1 MATKKKQNEPEQ
13 QAENEIPAVPA
24 FTKKQIICSRTYS
37 RYVDLL
43 TALLNDNK
51 SYSHAE
57 IEQII
62 KNAYSGKYQLK

>member
-1 MATKKKQNEPEQ
+1 MVTKKKQTEPEQ
-13 QAENEIPAVPA
+13 QTENEIPVVPA
-24 FTKKQIICSRTYS
+24 FTKKQILKSRTYA
-37 RYVDLL
+37 RYIDLL